1 MGENEARK
9 GLGLM
14 MSIGQVSEM
23 TGLSPY
29 TLRYYEKIG
38 VLQGPERSGGARS
51 YTDADVNLIRC
62 LSGLKKLGVSLE
74 EITEFFRD
82 GCVMDMVRQGESAER
97 LTPSLAKRVAILT
110 KHKAELEA
118 KRRDLDQII
127 SLTEDKLALYRRMAE
142 ELRGEGG

>member
-1 MGENEARK
+1 
-9 GLGLM
+9 M

-38 VLQGPERSGGARS
+38 VLQGPERSGGGARS
-51 YTDADVNLIRC
+51 YSDVEVNLIRC
-62 LSGLKKLGVSLE
+62 LSGLKKLGMSLE

-97 LTPSLAKRVAILT
+97 LTPSLAKRIAILT

-127 SLTEDKLALYRRMAE
+127 SFTEDKLALYLRMAE
-142 ELRGEGG
+142 ELRADGG